1 MTWQEVIEH
10 PSLDDLPFK
19 IELNVD
25 GNIIMSPTRVSH
37 GGHQTRIAILLHSSL
52 PQGNVAVETAVQ
64 TRDNVKV
71 TDAAWFTR
79 EHWAVAEQELACSMA
94 PAICVEV
101 ASKSNYKRELNEK
114 KALYFEA
121 GAREVWFCDLMGN
134 MSFYTPEGQSATSPM
149 CPEFPATV

>member
-1 MTWQEVIEH
+1 MTWQEAIEH
-10 PSLDDLPFK
+10 PSLDGLPFK
-19 IELNVD
+19 IELNGD
-25 GNIIMSPTRVSH
+25 GNIIMSPTYNAH
-37 GGHQTRIAILLHSSL
+37 GARQFQIGLWLSKLLPDGKVATEIAI
-52 PQGNVAVETAVQ
+52 Q
-64 TRDNVKV
+64 TSDNVKV
-71 TDAAWFTR
+71 TDAAWLTMDHWQIA
-79 EHWAVAEQELACSMA
+79 EHELACTTA

-134 MSFYTPEGQSATSPM
+134 MDFYTPEGQAPTSPM